1 MKKILL
7 MIYLSLF
14 TLLSFAQNTVM
25 ITGESRPK
33 VNQTYNYRIT
43 SGFHGVSGTKA
54 TWKVTN
60 GKFLNGTT
68 TLSQDVDAMSAD
80 VIWTNAGQSGTLSY
94 SYTNGSSS
102 YSYTNGSS
110 SYSGTY
116 NVSIDSNDSGG
127 GTGGGCDY
135 KLVGPGSVY
144 SGDTIS
150 YNLHVSTNDLY
161 INSYVSWTYDENYL
175 RRIENKPNDD
185 YRTITFIVKYS
196 HKDVGLNVQ
205 GKFRISSGANAYIQC
220 QSKKSST
227 LKGQPAKMIPSSS
240 AVYQGN
246 KITYTLDIPS
256 DMREQVV
263 VNWQGSMLL
272 SLLSGEGTCEAV
284 YYAAREGNAIAKATV
299 SYNGQSYAVEDSSVR
314 IILDPNPSSIS
325 YNAIKN
331 YTDISRL
338 DRVGSLTFGSEI
350 RGATKFQWYGGFPV
364 EYKGSKTS
372 ASVTVDKKHI
382 ISKGFGMTIWVTAS
396 NDKESVTIYYFVSV
410 DGVGGLDPTLE

>member
-14 TLLSFAQNTVM
+14 ALLSFAQNTVM

-102 YSYTNGSS
+102 YS
-110 SYSGTY
+110 GTY

-127 GTGGGCDY
+127 GTGGIEI
-135 KLVGPGSVY
+135 KFVGPQSV
-144 SGDTIS
+144 SPGDTIT
-150 YNLHVSTNDLY
+150 YHFHINTNLIKEEEL
-161 INSYVSWTYDENYL
+161 SWTYDSNYL
-175 RRIENKPNDD
+175 KRITNKPDD
-185 YRTITFIVKYS
+185 NFKTITFIVKYT
-196 HKDVGLNVQ
+196 HVNLNTNVKAEYKNKTYTVNTSII
-205 GKFRISSGANAYIQC
+205 GK
-220 QSKKSST
+220 
-227 LKGQPAKMIPSSS
+227 PAKMIPSSS
-240 AVYQGN
+240 QVYQGN

-256 DMREQVV
+256 NIRDQVV

-299 SYNGQSYAVEDSSVR
+299 SYKGQSYAVEDSSVR

-331 YTDISRL
+331 YTDISRF

-350 RGATKFQWYGGFPV
+350 RGATKFQWYGGFPDQ
-364 EYKGSKTS
+364 YKGSKTS
-372 ASVTVDKKHI
+372 ATVTVDKKHI

-396 NDKESVTIYYFVSV
+396 NNKESVTIYYFVSV
-410 DGVGGLDPTLE
+410 DGVGGLDPTVE